1 MRAQVFAA
9 GLAAAAFAGSGAAQP
24 AAPAAPPVPAQ
35 DAAALKRCLN
45 YFAVVG
51 LPRHRS
57 ESGQAEQ
64 VRPAVCRT
72 GYALSF
78 NKVTRNPDWVVE
90 RIEPNELKGKAARR
104 DNFTADPRLGAD
116 SPRDADYAKTG
127 FDRGHQAPA
136 ADSKYDQ
143 AAMDESF
150 YMSNMSPQ
158 IGPGFNR
165 GQWKY
170 LEESVRAA
178 VVCGGKTDVLVFTG
192 PIYGDHPRTIANPPI
207 TVPDA
212 YYKIAYDVR
221 SGRAVGYKLENRK
234 YKKTDI
240 RQLVVPIEQIEDE
253 TGLDFFPALT
263 RRKQTQIES
272 AKGEV
277 WGHGQRCD
285 NVEEE

>member
-1 MRAQVFAA
+1 MMRPVALAA
-9 GLAAAAFAGSGAAQP
+9 GLAAATLAGACLAQP
-24 AAPAAPPVPAQ
+24 AAAPPLQQ
-35 DAAALKRCLN
+35 DPAALKRCLA

-57 ESGQAEQ
+57 EDALAEQ
-64 VRPAVCRT
+64 MRPAICRR

-78 NKVTRNPDWVVE
+78 NKRTRNPDWVVE
-90 RIEPNELKGKAARR
+90 RLEPNELKGPAARR
-104 DNFTADPRLGAD
+104 DNFTADPYLGVF

-143 AAMDESF
+143 TVMDESF

-178 VVCGGKTDVLVFTG
+178 VVCGGKTDVLVITG
-192 PIYGDHPRTIANPPI
+192 PIYGDAPRMIPGPGI

-221 SGRAVGYKLENRK
+221 SGRAVGYKLFNKK
-234 YKKTDI
+234 YKKTDLRDLI
-240 RQLVVPIEQIEDE
+240 VPIEQIEDE
-253 TGLDFFPALT
+253 TGLDFFPKLT
-263 RRKQTQIES
+263 RRKQTQIEA
-272 AKGEV
+272 AKGEA
-277 WGHGQRCD
+277 WGHGERCD
-285 NVEEE
+285 NIQE